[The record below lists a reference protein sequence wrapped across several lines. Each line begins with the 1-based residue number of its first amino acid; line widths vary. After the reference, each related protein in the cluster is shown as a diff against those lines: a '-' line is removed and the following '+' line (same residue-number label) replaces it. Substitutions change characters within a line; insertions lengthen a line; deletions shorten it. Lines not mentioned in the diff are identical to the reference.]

1 MDYDNSK
8 TGNTGNTPNLNNIN
22 MLNKI
27 RIKRDGQS
35 ELSKETTDILNPNI
49 RSSVNTE
56 NTQIKDKKIVNNK
69 PSQFGPIL
77 GVNFHNVK
85 R

>member
-1 MDYDNSK
+1 MDYDN
-8 TGNTGNTPNLNNIN
+8 GNKGDGSPGLINRNIN
-22 MLNKI
+22 KLNEIKI
-27 RIKRDGQS
+27 KNAGKSMVSDTVSG
-35 ELSKETTDILNPNI
+35 TLNPNL
-49 RSSVNTE
+49 SSVINRE
-56 NTQIKDKKIVNNK
+56 NTKIADKKIVNNK